1 MLITDLN
8 LTAGVLLWSLLLE
21 NGGKLHL
28 EFLFSDFSWPQVVHW
43 PNEPPGLDAL
53 WGCSDGIRRKPSGR
67 GTKKQFD
74 LASAKV
80 SPGGVHCA
88 PCRIQRIIREDDGGL
103 HARTDMQNLSAKAL
117 TCMGKKISDPPVG

>member
-1 MLITDLN
+1 MSEQIQIECEQHRESRADAHN
-8 LTAGVLLWSLLLE
+8 RSEPYRRGRPTAMVFVLE

-28 EFLFSDFSWPQVVHW
+28 EFLFTDFSWPQVVHW

-88 PCRIQRIIREDDGGL
+88 PCRI
-103 HARTDMQNLSAKAL
+103 
-117 TCMGKKISDPPVG
+117 